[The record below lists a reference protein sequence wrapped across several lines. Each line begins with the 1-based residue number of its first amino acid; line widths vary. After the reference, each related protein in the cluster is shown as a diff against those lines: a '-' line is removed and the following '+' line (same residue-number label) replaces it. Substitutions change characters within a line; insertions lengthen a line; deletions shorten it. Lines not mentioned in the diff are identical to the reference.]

1 MEYKIISTGS
11 KGNAVLLDRRILID
25 CGVQLKKLFPYIC
38 GLQLVLLT
46 HRHGDHYNPRTVA
59 KLAELRPGLRWGC
72 CGWMVSHLIS
82 AGVRPEMIDLFGTGI
97 VYVYPGESLALS
109 VEPFEV
115 PHDVPN
121 CGYKIGING
130 ERVLYVTDAAN
141 LNGIEAPGFDLYM
154 VEANYVDEDIQRRID
169 EKRAAGQFAY
179 EARAREQHL
188 SKAQADDFIC
198 SNIRHGGRYVYL
210 HEHSNCGAKMGG
222 ADNG

>member
-25 CGVQLKKLFPYIC
+25 CGVPLKKLFPYIC

-72 CGWMVSHLIS
+72 CSWMVSHLIS
-82 AGVRPEMIDLFGTGI
+82 AGVRPEMIDMFGTGI

-154 VEANYVDEDIQRRID
+154 VEANYTDEDIQRRID
-169 EKRAAGQFAY
+169 EKQAAGQFAY

-198 SNIRHGGRYVYL
+198 SNIRPGGRYVYL